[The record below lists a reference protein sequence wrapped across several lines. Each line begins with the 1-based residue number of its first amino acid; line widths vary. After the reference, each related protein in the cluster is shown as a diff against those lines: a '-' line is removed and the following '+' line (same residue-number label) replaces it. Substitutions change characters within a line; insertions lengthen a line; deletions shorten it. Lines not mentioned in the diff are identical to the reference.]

1 MSNSNRLTGRNALI
15 AAMFEDGVQLKHY
28 YRFIALNPHINLH
41 DACNILLARPDA
53 TICYPYEEW
62 NEIGRQVKRGKKSIA
77 YYDYDGYKQ
86 YVFDVSD
93 TRGDNQN
100 HYSAMPIENMIIG
113 FSELNGVEITE
124 AEESDYTKLLKGT
137 KFYLHEQGL
146 NSGDEQ
152 RDELLAE
159 GIAFSLYTKAGLHE
173 NEHIGLQGLPFSY
186 QDNADFVKEVYVQAE
201 MLYQEI
207 EDAYRNKQEEIT
219 VIDDTEEET
228 VSDEP
233 IVDNDI
239 DPASNLI
246 QMDEVHSSRY
256 KGYNVYIKYHFYDET
271 HLIEEVYL
279 GKEKNHNSENVYD
292 NSDNSLKFV
301 SINSNIAL
309 MLSPDGFYYSQQELI
324 NRGLFSELDYKEYAE
339 IEKNILSNLQCE
351 QELKFDRKENDSNS
365 GVPFRYPN
373 WQDEQT
379 VEHTE
384 LTQVTPYYQK
394 YLIAQNIN
402 PKAVV
407 LMRLG
412 DFYEIMGE
420 SAQVVSAELD
430 LTLTGRDV
438 GLSERVP
445 MCGVPFHAVDEYLN
459 KILQKHSVLL
469 VEENAQPKYIHS
481 HAEALEQS
489 AEADEK
495 FQFKDIEIREIS
507 YEHSLFTDADE
518 QKIIDFYNEVWLDSF
533 PETKIEIAEIT
544 KTSKAFSK
552 LSDAE
557 KYMYIIARDMF
568 TYVGSDVPAIEDLHA
583 AILKKYEIVQQKE
596 DEEDKTK
603 AKTNLTELKSNEPTP
618 FDDEQLETEDDWRN
632 ELAEELSD
640 LADEQSDEKVEETE
654 VDEDEEIDETDS
666 SSDEQ
671 DENEDSEQEEEPK
684 ENVKSTQ
691 KKPEKG
697 IKDRKRKEKPQAS
710 LFDLLEPQEKSRE
723 EKWIEYELKRGSHF
737 QDGKFRIFDKYNEN
751 PSEKTFAEFLKR
763 EYGIGGSYVD
773 NTDETHDSK
782 GIHLRWIEKEH
793 PDNNLDILLKW
804 PEVAVRI
811 ADLIDDDNYLS
822 EQEKKE
828 YVNYRIEQNRLRE
841 QRAEEERRKN
851 ELIDKFIYDANT
863 ERKQRILDEYANTTK
878 LITFSE
884 FLRNE
889 YGTNEEL
896 GDGYFVIYNL
906 HGVWLRRGEKSYDF
920 QNRIYLNWDEFADK
934 VCNLIENDRYIE
946 QSQPQE
952 ETLKPE
958 QKIEAIVDGIVKE
971 GTEKTTDG
979 KWFVYFE
986 DFKENEQFVR
996 EHKHQIAEQLVLRK
1010 EVAEGG
1016 MDDISIDATF
1026 HLEYCPNYD
1035 WDADDEKE
1043 DTEQTKPT
1051 FNRFKELAAE
1061 GKAYFDS
1068 YQIRYRYG
1076 IEPSYSMWGEIQS
1089 CKTIAYGIY
1098 EVSTAGH
1105 GGVMISTELAPHILS
1120 PEALK
1125 KGVKERGYYCY
1136 EEDCDAAIPLREL
1149 YDKGILDQANE
1160 YFTHF
1165 YVKSNRTEAED
1176 GRIKGSVPF
1185 KVATE
1190 EEKTKFFDWWNNSV
1204 ICSLVDW
1211 NKEYWQAHE
1220 LTSEQQ
1226 QINAIVDRIVKEGTK
1241 NTTNGNWIFLY
1252 EDFKDDEQ
1260 FVVEHVKQIA
1270 DLLESREEVSDVM
1283 FASDGLDINYYLDFC
1298 PNAELKDEVNTDL
1311 AGVLDQSELG
1321 GAKTR
1326 FRNNVEA
1333 IKLVNRL
1340 YADKRNPTEAEKK
1353 ILAKFVGWG
1362 GLSQAFDEKNEGW
1375 QKEYAELKA
1384 LLPQEDYEQARG
1396 STLNA
1401 YYTAKDVI
1409 NGIYTALNRFGVK
1422 GNNRILE
1429 PSMGTGN
1436 FFGFMPKDIAD
1447 GARLYGV
1454 ELDNLTGRI
1463 ATKLYPQ
1470 ANVQIKGFEDT
1481 SFPNKKFDIVVGNV
1495 PFGGYGVAD
1504 SDYNKYNF
1512 KVHDYFLAKSIDKVK
1527 PNGVVAI
1534 ITSKGTMDKLNQS
1547 ARKYVAERA
1556 DLLGAIRLPNTA
1568 FKQTAGTEAVAD
1580 ILFFRKREYQI
1591 AADETN
1597 TEWLKIGKTAEGYE
1611 INQYFIDHP
1620 EMVLGTLAEETG
1632 LYGGIDTTVK
1642 PDGRELS
1649 TALSE
1654 AISHLP
1660 QDFYENPET
1669 VPEADIATAE
1679 DYDVKP
1685 FCFKAVNGKLY
1696 MRVGDEMQ
1704 EQPLPKFPKDA
1715 YQRIESMIELREE
1728 LHHVLDMQ
1736 TNGCSDEVLQRE
1748 QVKLNRLYDLFV
1760 RRYGNINSQTNIR
1773 LFKEDGDSALLFAC
1787 EDIDEETKAITKAD
1801 VFSKRTIR
1809 PYVVPTNTDD
1819 CFEALQISK
1828 NERGRV
1834 DIAYIE
1840 ELTGKSYDD
1849 VLFELG
1855 DSVFRNPETTNRTD
1869 KYSGFETSEEYLSGL
1884 VRDKLYT
1891 ARHYAAE
1898 FPEFKKNVEALEQV
1912 QPTPLSASEI
1922 AVRLGQTWVDK
1933 EYYKQFYCELV
1944 GVPWY
1949 SQGNVELFYNPHDSS
1964 WRLDQKDDIR
1974 YNTQMK
1980 QKQVYGTTR
1989 APAYR
1994 LFIDSMNLRP
2004 TTIYDTVLDADGK
2017 ERRVL
2022 NQAETIAAREKQNK
2036 IKEEFANWIF
2046 STPERREELVA
2057 TYNRLFN
2064 RIKLPSYDGSYL
2076 KFPEMNPAIEIK
2088 PHQKNAVHR
2097 IITSNDSTLLHH
2109 VVGSGKTYTMAASI
2123 MKMRQLGLCKKAM
2136 VAVPNHLVQQWA
2148 SEWRKLYPNA
2158 KILVA
2163 TKEDLEKDNRQKF
2176 VSKVAMGDWDGII
2189 IAQSSF
2195 AKIPISYERQ
2205 VKKLQEE
2212 IASVELTIQNQW
2224 EEKGMPRGAVKNLER
2239 IKKNKK
2245 TQLKK
2250 LMDDSKK
2257 DSVLNFES
2265 LGVDYLY
2272 VDEAHYYKNL
2282 FMFSKMSNVAGISNA
2297 ASQRASDLKLK
2308 CEYLQ
2313 ELHGNDRGVVF
2324 ATGTPISNSMTEM
2337 YTMQT
2342 YLQPSVLKDT
2352 NIMFF
2357 DGWAADFGE
2366 TITSM
2371 ELAPSGQGY
2380 RARTRFAKF
2389 TNLPELLKMYRSFAD
2404 VQTAD
2409 MVKLNVPEAERKV
2422 INLKPSDTVIHLAE
2436 EIAERAERIYGG
2448 GVDTHIDNMLK
2459 VTSDGKK
2466 LALDPRCYVPTSN
2479 DEQSSKIN
2487 EAAQRIHE
2495 IWEDTENI
2503 KGTQIVFCD
2512 LSTPKRKFED
2522 FEYGTHFDAY
2532 NELKYKL
2539 VQKGIPAAEIAFIH
2553 DANTDEQKQALFDSV
2568 NSGAIRVLIGS
2579 TEKCGAGTNV
2589 QKRLVALHHL
2599 DTPYRP
2605 SDMAQREGRI
2615 IRQGNTNEKV
2625 QIFTYVTERTF
2636 DSYSYQILENK
2647 QRFIS
2652 QIDRGDLTVREAEDI
2667 DETTLSYA
2675 EIKAITAANPKI
2687 KRKMEVDMEI
2697 ARLRVLEGQYRKN
2710 LYDLQDKIRKGFP
2723 EDIRKQELLIERV
2736 TLDLMHYQ
2744 SSKPSDP
2751 EEFKISVRGTEYSDK
2766 KDGGQALMDALY
2778 ASKPDTVVAE
2788 YCGFKIS
2795 MNPMSSLTN
2804 EREITLTAN
2813 GQYTI
2818 TISDSAFG
2826 NLQRMDNFFNDLPA
2840 RKERLEKRLIQF
2852 KDDLE
2857 IAKEQVEKPFEQAEQ
2872 LSALLSEQT
2881 QLNAELNLDKREE
2894 TIIEDSNDSD
2904 DGNYRMLPTEK
2915 DIREV
2920 NIIDEEDK
2928 VAAMKIEV
2936 LPDYSITQDEMHEYG
2951 YKWDGMLPIS
2961 KNRALKLWTMGV
2973 TVCKLGKDD
2982 EHVEVDDYVD
2992 FDDGGNTMY
3001 GIEKPVWKKFI
3012 DGEKSAPYLFARL
3025 HVTSAVSNMI
3035 SEEMNYIDDKFI
3047 GKFKEDNFKERSNLE
3062 DFLPYA
3068 ERPDNDKIK
3077 SELSYSIDDV
3087 TERLWCDELKMY
3099 GWAKSDIPKSIAAHI
3114 ADGELKDYAKQSVKY
3129 LDASKDL
3136 MIKLGSMSKE
3146 EIDALNL
3153 PDSLYDELTVVSK
3166 EPSIMLDDEGKT
3178 YLPGLLAFRN
3188 EITGDYYVVND
3199 TSARTKSGKELEVG
3213 DKTDVETVLAYDG
3226 LINGNPLREFHTEK
3240 EAKEYYLE
3248 KVNVMRS
3255 VAAKSTD
3262 YRQAV
3267 KSSALLEYD
3276 EFKKSML
3283 NLPQSE
3289 VFSNNYKIHCFNEF
3303 GAVIDDDEEYFSDD
3317 DYKALYR
3324 ERGHILESLYNDFID
3339 SEGYSLE
3346 NYDGTISFIES
3357 FCKFKHA
3364 DIYNNKPIYLH
3375 SFKYAAEH
3383 SEEQEYRSSH
3393 KISENCKNDLTQ
3405 AIRENFD
3412 GMHLNSG
3419 FEDELIQKYGMD
3431 RVALIVATTINE
3443 HDFDGRYSRANKE
3456 WAKSIPMSES
3466 EDERSNCCL
3475 NVHPAVLDGFTNRIR
3490 KKIKENQEDVVDK
3503 GEISEVEKLVEFAES
3518 GDYEK
3523 IKAYYAFIYERGPG
3537 GTGRYQAYVLE
3548 EGETEMYPMFEDVI
3562 ETEEE
3567 LERKWKE
3574 LEDSKIL
3581 APMNL
3586 TKCEP
3591 HELLKMSNQN
3601 NQEDNQKMEQDKY
3614 LKVTPMGFKV
3624 LEITK
3629 DKDDRNIAIIHRE
3642 QQNDYIV
3649 AARYNTAD
3657 GTWAQGEYCGTLE
3670 AAKEYRHETYDK
3682 FVVKETGTGKRNWI
3696 FAHVAKDALVA
3707 KHQFTSFFR
3716 LPTYSK
3722 YPGYGYSIFNN
3733 RIKEGRQVSD
3743 LQSESRELCYDI
3755 RLAEDEEII
3764 LKHSSKDEIKL
3775 TARELM
3781 ELVSGTL
3788 SKDYDPKPRVE
3799 VNIPKEAKRNVYDNS
3814 TMFVL
3819 PNSAAEDKFT
3829 YFIPN
3834 RYITNGTDENEGRI
3848 ILSIPEDFEIK
3859 AQNTD
3864 EEEITYTLQ
3873 EFVDLCNNT
3882 TADDYKV
3889 EENADGESEENS
3901 TWHYVTVDKSAKV
3914 AQYDNSSLFKMPKG
3928 EFTGYTYYIPN
3939 GFLTEN
3945 EEKGTI
3951 RIGMPEDFVVKP
3963 KDNATGDEKSMTVE
3977 EFVEQVKNKKPAAYR
3992 YFQKPSEEA
4001 KTQFAKMEERLRRNI
4016 PEEMKERPNWVAITT
4031 FEKENGK
4038 LGKRPI
4044 DCNTGKYASD
4054 NDPATWADFDTACK
4068 FAKENGAVT
4077 LAYALD
4083 GEDKI
4088 ACIDLDGCIQ
4098 ENDDFT
4104 ELAQKTFNL
4113 GNGTYCERSVSG
4125 KGLHVFG
4132 KTDDKT
4138 DLRSFS
4144 KDGDMEFYRRARF
4157 IAVTGDYYG
4166 SSELKSF
4173 DTPEMQSLLES
4184 KFEKR
4189 PVITNAGKG
4198 VEGFSTMS
4206 DRDVYDK
4213 ACASY
4218 RGERFKDLF
4227 DGKDL
4232 QNNHSNSDMSLM
4244 NLLAFWCNGDKD
4256 QMLRM
4261 FTASGLYRP
4270 EKSAEYYECTMLK
4283 ALQGTTD
4290 RYNPKPQSEQKKPV
4304 SGNGSGNNGK
4314 R

>member
-15 AAMFEDGVQLKHY
+15 AAMFEDANQLKHY

-53 TICYPYEEW
+53 TVCYPYEEW
-62 NEIGRQVKRGKKSIA
+62 NELGRQVIRGKKSIA

-93 TRGDNQN
+93 TRGEN
-100 HYSAMPIENMIIG
+100 YSHSSIPIENMLTG
-113 FSELNGVEITE
+113 FAELNGADISE
-124 AEESDYTKLLKGT
+124 ADDNDYAKVLKAT

-146 NSGDEQ
+146 TSGDEQ
-152 RDELLAE
+152 RDELLSE
-159 GIAFSLYTKAGLHE
+159 GIAYSLYTKAGLPGIE
-173 NEHIGLQGLPFSY
+173 QIGLQGLPFTY
-186 QDNADFVKEVYVQAE
+186 KDNADFVKEVYVQAE
-201 MLYQEI
+201 MLAQEI
-207 EDAYRNKQEEIT
+207 DDAYRNKQEEIK

-228 VSDEP
+228 ISDEP
-233 IVDNDI
+233 IV
-239 DPASNLI
+239 
-246 QMDEVHSSRY
+246 
-256 KGYNVYIKYHFYDET
+256 F
-271 HLIEEVYL
+271 
-279 GKEKNHNSENVYD
+279 
-292 NSDNSLKFV
+292 
-301 SINSNIAL
+301 
-309 MLSPDGFYYSQQELI
+309 
-324 NRGLFSELDYKEYAE
+324 
-339 IEKNILSNLQCE
+339 
-351 QELKFDRKENDSNS
+351 
-365 GVPFRYPN
+365 
-373 WQDEQT
+373 

-384 LTQVTPYYQK
+384 QSVEEHSAVGKQPKADKLIPYEELYKRYREAQKIKPDAIVLIKTVDNFGDYYTVFGEDVKALAAEEKFTFTHIDLGLPEKVPMCSVPQK
-394 YLIAQNIN
+394 YLEQFI
-402 PKAVV
+402 
-407 LMRLG
+407 
-412 DFYEIMGE
+412 D
-420 SAQVVSAELD
+420 EL
-430 LTLTGRDV
+430 L
-438 GLSERVP
+438 ER
-445 MCGVPFHAVDEYLN
+445 
-459 KILQKHSVLL
+459 HSVLL
-469 VEENAQPKYIHS
+469 VEDDNEPKYIQS

-489 AEADEK
+489 AEAEEK
-495 FQFKDIEIREIS
+495 KPTGQILE
-507 YEHSLFTDADE
+507 EHSETAEPNHPKYPLYKRYMEMQTEKPNAVVLTRLG
-518 QKIIDFYNEVWLDSF
+518 DFYEVWGEKAKVVSDELHLTLTGRDIGLSERIPMCGIPQHFLDEFLS
-533 PETKIEIAEIT
+533 KI
-544 KTSKAFSK
+544 
-552 LSDAE
+552 LE
-557 KYMYIIARDMF
+557 KHGVLLVENDDEPMYILSHAEALEQSAEVEEK
-568 TYVGSDVPAIEDLHA
+568 TPPELVEIED
-583 AILKKYEIVQQKE
+583 E
-596 DEEDKTK
+596 
-603 AKTNLTELKSNEPTP
+603 EPTP
-618 FDDEQLETEDDWRN
+618 FDDEQSESDEDWRN
-632 ELAEELSD
+632 ELAEELGE
-640 LADEQSDEKVEETE
+640 LADEQSEEE
-654 VDEDEEIDETDS
+654 AEEADIGEGEELDETDS
-666 SSDEQ
+666 GSDEQ
-671 DENEDSEQEEEPK
+671 DEDKNSEQEEEPK
-684 ENVKSTQ
+684 AKVKSAQ

-697 IKDRKRKEKPQAS
+697 IKDRKRIEKPQIS
-710 LFDLLEPQEKSRE
+710 LFDITEPQERSRE
-723 EKWIEYELKRGSHF
+723 EQMIERQLKRGSGIQH
-737 QDGKFRIFDKYNEN
+737 GKFRIFDKYNEN
-751 PSEKTFAEFLKR
+751 PSERAFADFLKK
-763 EYGIGGSYVD
+763 EYGIGGFGGYGGD
-773 NTDETHDSK
+773 NQTHDAK
-782 GIHLRWIEKEH
+782 GIKMSLISENREKLE
-793 PDNNLDILLKW
+793 DKFLKW

-811 ADLIDDDNYLS
+811 ADLIDADNYLT
-822 EQEKKE
+822 EQEKKDYVE
-828 YVNYRIEQNRLRE
+828 YKVEQNRLRE
-841 QRAEEERRKN
+841 QRAEQERQNN
-851 ELIDKFIYDANT
+851 ELINKFIFNADS
-863 ERKQRILDEYANTTK
+863 ERKQRILDEYAKTTELVK
-878 LITFSE
+878 FAE
-884 FLRNE
+884 FLKDE
-889 YGTNEEL
+889 YGTSEEEKN
-896 GDGYFVIYNL
+896 GYFVIYNVQ
-906 HGVWLRRGEKSYDF
+906 GIWLRKGEKSYDF
-920 QNRIYLNWDEFADK
+920 QNRIYLNWNEFADK
-934 VCNLIENDRYIE
+934 VCSLIEKDKYIE
-946 QSQPQE
+946 QQE
-952 ETLKPE
+952 ETLTPE
-958 QKIEAIVDGIVKE
+958 EKIKAIVDGIVNE
-971 GTEKTTDG
+971 GTQKTTDG

-986 DFKENEQFVR
+986 DYKEDEQFVR
-996 EHKHQIAEQLVLRK
+996 EHKHTIAEQLVLRK
-1010 EVAEGG
+1010 EVAQAG

-1035 WDADDEKE
+1035 WNADNEE
-1043 DTEQTKPT
+1043 AALTL
-1051 FNRFKELAAE
+1051 NRFKELTSEERAF
-1061 GKAYFDS
+1061 FDS
-1068 YQIRYRYG
+1068 YQERPKR
-1076 IEPSYSMWGEIQS
+1076 EPTDSPWDEVQS
-1089 CKTIAYGIY
+1089 CFKIANGIY
-1098 EVSTAGH
+1098 SVSTEGH
-1105 GGVMISTELAPHILS
+1105 GGIMISKELAPYILS
-1120 PEALK
+1120 AEAIAEGFSDNDFRPEYL
-1125 KGVKERGYYCY
+1125 CY
-1136 EEDCDAAIPLREL
+1136 EEDEQKNIPIREL
-1149 YDKGILDQANE
+1149 FDKGIIKKTDK
-1160 YFTHF
+1160 YFTRC
-1165 YVKSNRTEAED
+1165 YVCLDKDELAKNY
-1176 GRIKGSVPF
+1176 VPF
-1185 KVATE
+1185 TTLTE
-1190 EEKTKFFDWWNNSV
+1190 EQKAEFFIDWDKRLNEALARWRP
-1204 ICSLVDW
+1204 
-1211 NKEYWQAHE
+1211 EYWVAHE
-1220 LTSEQQ
+1220 QAESSVSDKKTPAESRQIRVREKVNPDNIISVGDKFIYGKCEVTIKELNSLYPNQVVIEYEQKSGEKSYAVTQ
-1226 QINAIVDRIVKEGTK
+1226 NID
-1241 NTTNGNWIFLY
+1241 LY
-1252 EDFKDDEQ
+1252 ELINNGERVKD
-1260 FVVEHVKQIA
+1260 
-1270 DLLESREEVSDVM
+1270 
-1283 FASDGLDINYYLDFC
+1283 N
-1298 PNAELKDEVNTDL
+1298 NAENTDL
-1311 AGVLDQSELG
+1311 VGVLDQSELG

-1340 YADKRNPTEAEKK
+1340 YKDNRNPTEAEKK
-1353 ILAKFVGWG
+1353 VLARFVGWG
-1362 GLSQAFDEKNEGW
+1362 GLSQAFDENNESW
-1375 QKEYAELKA
+1375 KREYTELKA

-1409 NGIYTALNRFGVK
+1409 NGIYMALNRFGVR

-1436 FFGFMPKDIAD
+1436 FFGFMPKEIAD

-1463 ATKLYPQ
+1463 ATKLYPH
-1470 ANVQIKGFEDT
+1470 ASVQIKGFEDT
-1481 SFPNKKFDIVVGNV
+1481 SFPNNKFDVVVGNV

-1527 PNGVVAI
+1527 PNGIVAI
-1534 ITSKGTMDKLNQS
+1534 ITSKGTMDKLNES
-1547 ARKYVAERA
+1547 ARKYVAQRA
-1556 DLLGAIRLPNTA
+1556 DLLGAVRLPNTA

-1591 AADETN
+1591 AVDETN
-1597 TEWLKIGKTAEGYE
+1597 TEWLKIGETAEGYE
-1611 INQYFIDHP
+1611 INQYFINHP

-1632 LYGGIDTTVK
+1632 LYGGVDTTVK

-1649 TALSE
+1649 IALSE
-1654 AISHLP
+1654 AINHLP
-1660 QDFYENPET
+1660 QGFYENPE
-1669 VPEADIATAE
+1669 VAPEAEIATAE

-1685 FCFKAVNGKLY
+1685 FCYKAVNGKLY

-1704 EQPLPKFPKDA
+1704 EQPIPKFPKDA

-1736 TNGCSDEVLQRE
+1736 TGGCSDEVLQRE
-1748 QVKLNRLYDLFV
+1748 QVKLNRQYDLFV

-1787 EDIDEETKAITKAD
+1787 EDVDEETKAITKAD

-1855 DSVFRNPETTNRTD
+1855 DSVFRNPETTDRTD

-1884 VRDKLYT
+1884 VRDKLHT

-1898 FPEFKKNVEALEQV
+1898 FPEFQKNVEALERV
-1912 QPTPLSASEI
+1912 QPTPLTASEI

-1933 EYYKQFYCELV
+1933 DYYKQFYCQLV

-1949 SQGNVELFYNPHDSS
+1949 QESNVELFYNPHDSS

-1974 YNTQMK
+1974 YRTQMR
-1980 QKQVYGTTR
+1980 QKQVYGTPR

-2004 TTIYDTVLDADGK
+2004 TTIYDTVTDSDGK

-2036 IKEEFANWIF
+2036 IKEEFLNWIF
-2046 STPERREELVA
+2046 AKPERREELVA

-2076 KFPEMNPAIEIK
+2076 KFPEMNPAIELK

-2097 IITSNDSTLLHH
+2097 IITSKDSTLLHH

-2195 AKIPISYERQ
+2195 AKIPISYKRQ
-2205 VKKLQEE
+2205 VKKLEEE
-2212 IASVELTIQNQW
+2212 IASVEQTIKNQW
-2224 EEKGMPRGAVKNLER
+2224 AEKGMPRGAVKNLER

-2282 FMFSKMSNVAGISNA
+2282 FLFSKMSNVAGISNA

-2436 EIAERAERIYGG
+2436 EIAARAESIYGG

-2466 LALDPRCYVPTSN
+2466 LALDPRCYVPTSH
-2479 DEQSSKIN
+2479 DEQGSKLN

-2495 IWEDTENI
+2495 IWEETADI

-2512 LSTPKRKFED
+2512 LSTPKRKFEE

-2532 NELKYKL
+2532 NEMKYKL
-2539 VQKGIPAAEIAFIH
+2539 VQKGIPAEEIAFIH
-2553 DANTDEQKQALFDSV
+2553 DANTDEQKQALFNSV

-2687 KRKMEVDMEI
+2687 KRKMEVDTEI

-2710 LYDLQDKIRKGFP
+2710 LYDLQDKIRKDFP

-2736 TLDLMHYQ
+2736 TLDLMHFE
-2744 SSKPSDP
+2744 SSKPTDP
-2751 EEFKISVRGTEYSDK
+2751 EEFRISVKGIEYTDK
-2766 KDGGQALMDALY
+2766 KEGGQALMDALY
-2778 ASKPDTVVAE
+2778 ASKPETVVAE

-2795 MNPMSSLTN
+2795 MNPMSSLTG

-2818 TISDSAFG
+2818 TISDSPSG

-2840 RKERLEKRLIQF
+2840 RKERLEKRLAQL

-2872 LSALLSEQT
+2872 LSALVSEQT
-2881 QLNAELNLDKREE
+2881 QLNTELNLDKKEDA
-2894 TIIEDSNDSD
+2894 IIEDGNDSD

-2928 VAAMKIEV
+2928 IAAMKIEV
-2936 LPDYSITQDEMHEYG
+2936 LPDYTITQDEMHEYG

-2961 KNRALKLWTMGV
+2961 KNKAIRLWTMGL

-2982 EHVEVDDYVD
+2982 DHVNVDDYRD
-2992 FDDGGNTMY
+2992 FNGEEAMY
-3001 GIEKPVWKKFI
+3001 GIEKPVWKKYI
-3012 DGEKSAPYLFARL
+3012 DSEKSAPYLFARL
-3025 HVTSAVSNMI
+3025 HVVSAVSNMI
-3035 SEEMNYIDDKFI
+3035 SDEMNYVEDKFI
-3047 GKFKEDNFKERSNLE
+3047 GKFKDENFRERANLE

-3068 ERPDNDKIK
+3068 ERPDKNSIK
-3077 SELSYSIDDV
+3077 PELSYSIDEV
-3087 TERLWCDELKMY
+3087 TDRLWCDDLKYY
-3099 GWAKSDIPKSIAAHI
+3099 GWTKSDIPKSIAAHI
-3114 ADGELKDYAKQSVKY
+3114 ADEDLKAYAINSTKNFNAQKE
-3129 LDASKDL
+3129 L
-3136 MIKLGSMSKE
+3136 MIILAGMSEE
-3146 EIDALNL
+3146 EIDEMNL
-3153 PDSLYDELTVVSK
+3153 PAFDDELTVVGK
-3166 EPSIMLDDEGKT
+3166 EPSVNLDDGKI
-3178 YLPGLLAFRN
+3178 LPGVLALHN
-3188 EITGDYYVVND
+3188 EVTGDYYVIND
-3199 TSARTKSGKELEVG
+3199 TSARRKDGNELEFG
-3213 DKTDVETVLAYDG
+3213 DTTDVETILAYNG
-3226 LINGNPLREFHTEK
+3226 LKGGNPLREFHSER
-3240 EAKEYYLE
+3240 EAKAYYHE
-3248 KVNVMRS
+3248 KINAIR
-3255 VAAKSTD
+3255 
-3262 YRQAV
+3262 AV
-3267 KSSALLEYD
+3267 KENSSNYREAVVSSVQLEYD
-3276 EFKKSML
+3276 KLKEEML
-3283 NLPQSE
+3283 KGTPKD
-3289 VFSNNYKIHCFNEF
+3289 VFSNNFKIHCFNEF
-3303 GAVIDDDEEYFSDD
+3303 GAIIEDDEEEEYLTDD
-3317 DYKALYR
+3317 DYKALYLD
-3324 ERGHILESLYNDFID
+3324 RGHILDQLFNEYLSD
-3339 SEGYSLE
+3339 ERHKLE
-3346 NYDGTISFIES
+3346 NYDDGIAFIQS
-3357 FCKFKHA
+3357 YCRSYHSK
-3364 DIYNNKPIYLH
+3364 IYNNKPVYLRTSEYAIAH
-3375 SFKYAAEH
+3375 DELEKYH
-3383 SEEQEYRSSH
+3383 DSRNINLRCKSD
-3393 KISENCKNDLTQ
+3393 ISEAIKN
-3405 AIRENFD
+3405 NYD
-3412 GMHLNSG
+3412 GLRLQSG
-3419 FEDELIQKYGMD
+3419 FEDKLIEEYGIE
-3431 RVALIVATTINE
+3431 RIEYLLANTIRTLE
-3443 HDFDGRYSRANKE
+3443 YDGRFSSENKK
-3456 WAKSIPMSES
+3456 WAYTIPIS
-3466 EDERSNCCL
+3466 EDADENRFSTL
-3475 NVHPAVLDGFTNRIR
+3475 SVHPAVLDVFTDRVR
-3490 KKIKENQEDVVDK
+3490 KKIKDNQEENELEKV
-3503 GEISEVEKLVEFAES
+3503 EAEVEKLVEFTES
-3518 GDYEK
+3518 DNYEK
-3523 IKAYYAFIYERGPG
+3523 VKAYYAFIYDRGPG
-3537 GTGRYQAYVLE
+3537 GTGSYQAYVLE
-3548 EGETEMYPMFEDVI
+3548 EGETEMYPMFSDVI

-3574 LEDSKIL
+3574 LVDSKVL
-3581 APMNL
+3581 APMEL
-3586 TKCEP
+3586 IKCEP

-3601 NQEDNQKMEQDKY
+3601 NQEDKSELAQDKY
-3614 LKVTPMGFKV
+3614 LNVTPMGYKV

-3629 DKDDRNIAIIHRE
+3629 DKDNRNIAIIHRE
-3642 QQNDYIV
+3642 QQGDYIV
-3649 AARYNTAD
+3649 AARYNTSD
-3657 GTWAQGEYCGTLE
+3657 GKWGQGEYCATLE
-3670 AAKEYRHETYDK
+3670 AAKEYRYENYDK
-3682 FVVKETGTGKRNWI
+3682 YVTKETDKGKRNWI
-3696 FAHVAKDALVA
+3696 FAHVAKEALVA

-3733 RIKEGRQVSD
+3733 RIKEGRQMAD
-3743 LQSESRELCYDI
+3743 LQSDTRELCYDI

-3764 LKHSSKDEIKL
+3764 LKHSSKEEIKL

-3834 RYITNGTDENEGRI
+3834 RYVANGTDENEGRI

-3859 AQNTD
+3859 AQNKD
-3864 EEEITYTLQ
+3864 EEEIIYTLQ

-3889 EENADGESEENS
+3889 EGNADGEEEENS
-3901 TWHYVTVDKSAKV
+3901 TWHYVSVDKSAMV

-3928 EFTGYTYYIPN
+3928 EFAGYTYYIPN

-3951 RIGMPEDFVVKP
+3951 RIGLPEEFVVKP
-3963 KDNATGDEKSMTVE
+3963 KDNVTGDEKSMTVE
-3977 EFVEQVKNKKPAAYR
+3977 EFVEQVKNKKPEAYR

-4001 KTQFAKMEERLRRNI
+4001 KAQFAKMEERLRRNV
-4016 PEEMKERPNWVAITT
+4016 PEEMKNRPNWVAITT

-4054 NDPATWADFDTACK
+4054 NDPATWADFETACE
-4068 FAKENGAVT
+4068 FARENGAVT

-4088 ACIDLDGCIQ
+4088 ACIDLDGCMQ
-4098 ENDDFT
+4098 ENGDFT
-4104 ELAQKTFNL
+4104 ELAQTTFKL

-4132 KTDDKT
+4132 KTEGM

-4144 KDGDMEFYRRARF
+4144 KDGDMEFYRKARF

-4173 DTPEMQSLLES
+4173 DNPEMKGLLEK
-4184 KFEKR
+4184 KFDKR
-4189 PVITNAGKG
+4189 PAITNAGKG

-4213 ACASY
+4213 ACGAY
-4218 RGERFKDLF
+4218 KGERFKALF
-4227 DGKDL
+4227 EGQDL

-4261 FTASGLYRP
+4261 FAASGLYRP
-4270 EKSAEYYECTMLK
+4270 EKSADYYECTMLK
-4283 ALQGTTD
+4283 ALEGTTD
-4290 RYNPKPQSEQKKPV
+4290 RYNPKPKTEQKKPV
-4304 SGNGSGNNGK
+4304 SSNGSGNNGK